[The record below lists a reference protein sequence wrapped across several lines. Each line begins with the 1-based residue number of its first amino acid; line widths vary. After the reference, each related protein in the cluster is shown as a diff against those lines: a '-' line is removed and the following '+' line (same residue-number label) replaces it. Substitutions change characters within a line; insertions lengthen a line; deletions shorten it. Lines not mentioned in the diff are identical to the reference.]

1 MYAARQ
7 NLDFNELTKTHMD
20 LYACT
25 HSRRTRAPKT
35 RKGRKNAHSGGSV
48 SAQQVSKEELGVAW
62 LLCRKCYLLEKPRW
76 SKRLCHTASI

>member
-48 SAQQVSKEELGVAW
+48 SAQQVSKEELGVA
-62 LLCRKCYLLEKPRW
+62 
-76 SKRLCHTASI
+76 